1 VFVSLDIFES
11 RKEWIRMNSDF
22 TPLDYKAMT
31 LAIDLAKE
39 GENRVSP
46 NPMVGAVIVKDSK
59 IIGSGYHRGFGA
71 DHAEVDAIK
80 NCKEDL
86 QGATIYVSLE
96 PCNHYGKTPPCT
108 KSIVDA
114 GISKVVCAVLDP
126 NPKAQ
131 GGLEYL
137 RSKGIECESGLLFKE
152 AVEINKTFFIN
163 QLKKRPKISVKLAQ
177 TLNGKI
183 SRADGTSQ
191 WITKEDA
198 RKEVHVQRSNHQAIL
213 VGKSTLRED
222 DPQLNV
228 RHIEGEDPTVIILD
242 LSGDLDSS
250 LKVFSGKKVIYYT
263 QEKRLDL
270 QDQVIQSDILESLDY
285 DKSWDLLLK
294 DLYERGLDSLYV
306 EGGSTVSTYLLNRD
320 LVDELYLF
328 FGMKFFPSDG
338 KDGFELTQDKEF
350 NLFEKKLLGDS
361 MLLRGDFGCLQ
372 ELLKNLAE

>member
-1 VFVSLDIFES
+1 MD
-11 RKEWIRMNSDF
+11 SDF
-22 TPLDYKAMT
+22 TALDYEAMS
-31 LAIDLAKE
+31 LAIDLAKK
-39 GENRVSP
+39 GKNRVSP
-46 NPMVGAVIVKDSK
+46 NPMVGAVIVKDFKVIS
-59 IIGSGYHRGFGA
+59 SGYHKYFGA

-80 NCKEDL
+80 NCNEDL

-114 GISKVVCAVLDP
+114 GFTKVFCAVLDP

-137 RSKGIECESGLLFKE
+137 KTQGIECRSGLMFKE
-152 AVEINKTFFIN
+152 AVEINTTFFIN
-163 QLKKRPKISVKLAQ
+163 QLKSRPKVSVKLAQ

-191 WITKEDA
+191 WITKEEA
-198 RKEVHVQRSNHQAIL
+198 RKEVHIQRANHQAIL
-213 VGKSTLRED
+213 VGKSTLRKD

-228 RHIEGEDPTVIILD
+228 RHVDGEDPTVVIIDPGGD
-242 LSGDLDSS
+242 LNASLKTFSGD
-250 LKVFSGKKVIYYT
+250 KVIYYSQT
-263 QEKRLDL
+263 VRNDL
-270 QDQVIQSDILESLDY
+270 EDKIQQSSILRSMDY
-285 DKSWDLLLK
+285 DCCWDLVLK
-294 DLYERGLDSLYV
+294 DLHKRGIDSLYV

-338 KDGFELTQDKEF
+338 KDGFELAKDKNF
-350 NLFEKKLLGDS
+350 NLLGRKLLGDS
-361 MLLRGDFGCLQ
+361 LLLRGDFGCLQ
-372 ELLKNLAE
+372 ELLKSLAE